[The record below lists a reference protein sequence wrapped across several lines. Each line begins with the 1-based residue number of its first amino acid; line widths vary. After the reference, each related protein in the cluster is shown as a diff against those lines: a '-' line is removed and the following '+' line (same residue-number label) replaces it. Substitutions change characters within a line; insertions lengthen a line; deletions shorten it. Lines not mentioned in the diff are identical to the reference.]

1 MSARVD
7 VYEDEQGEWRWRL
20 VDGNGRIVAD
30 SAEGYDSASNA
41 ERALDNVRATFEEVM
56 P

>member
-1 MSARVD
+1 MSARVE
-7 VYEDEQGEWRWRL
+7 VYEDDQGEWRWRL

-30 SAEGYDSASNA
+30 GSEGYDSRSNA
-41 ERALDNVRATFEEVM
+41 ERAIDNVRAAIEEVM